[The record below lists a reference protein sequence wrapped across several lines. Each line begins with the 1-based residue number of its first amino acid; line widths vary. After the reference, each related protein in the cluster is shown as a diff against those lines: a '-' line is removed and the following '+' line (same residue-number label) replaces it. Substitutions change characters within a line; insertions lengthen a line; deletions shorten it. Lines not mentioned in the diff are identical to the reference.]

1 MPNRRAVTGGLAFIG
16 LLVTVSEAVAE
27 DTEVTINQRISR
39 FVPDTVSIK
48 TGETVSWDNPGII
61 THSVTFDP
69 KFAKVAANV
78 MLPPGVAP
86 FDSGDM
92 EEDANFKHTF
102 TVAGTYK
109 YICKYHEEM
118 GMTGTVIVA

>member
-1 MPNRRAVTGGLAFIG
+1 MPNRRVVTTGLASIG
-16 LLVTVSEAVAE
+16 LLVTVTEAVAQ
-27 DTEVTINQRISR
+27 DAEVTINQRTSR
-39 FVPDTVSIK
+39 FVPETVSIK
-48 TGETVSWDNPGII
+48 AGETVSWDNPGII

-69 KFAKVAANV
+69 KFAKVPGNV
-78 MLPPGVAP
+78 VLPPGVAP

-92 EEDANFKHTF
+92 EEDATFKHTF

-118 GMTGTVIVA
+118 GMTGTVVVT